1 MCVCVWG
8 GSPGVPVL
16 VQVRA
21 SPVPSVMRKVDPK
34 FFFSQNSF
42 SLPFLAKKLPPLLP
56 VRRRDALAVSL
67 TFMVLIQ
74 HRAVTYRKRRY
85 YA

>member
-1 MCVCVWG
+1 MCVCVG
-8 GSPGVPVL
+8 GSLGVPVL

-42 SLPFLAKKLPPLLP
+42 SLPFLAKKLPP
-56 VRRRDALAVSL
+56 AVACSSPCCSSP
-67 TFMVLIQ
+67 
-74 HRAVTYRKRRY
+74 
-85 YA
+85 